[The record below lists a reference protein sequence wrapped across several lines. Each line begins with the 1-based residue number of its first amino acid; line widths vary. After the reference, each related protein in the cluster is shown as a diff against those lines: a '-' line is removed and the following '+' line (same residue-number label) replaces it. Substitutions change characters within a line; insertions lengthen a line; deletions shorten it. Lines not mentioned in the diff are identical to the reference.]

1 MKNTTFLLIMAIL
14 VIIVIGFFI
23 STGEKD
29 ISGSSISDTNT
40 DGETQKIVLSMKN
53 NNYYPNTI
61 RVKADLPVEISLDK
75 TISGCYRSFTIKDF
89 GVSKY
94 LATPQDTVIFTPNK
108 KGTFTFACSMGMGY
122 GKLIVE

>member
-1 MKNTTFLLIMAIL
+1 MKNTTFLLIMTVL

-23 STGEKD
+23 LTGNKD
-29 ISGSSISDTNT
+29 ISGSSISNTNT
-40 DGETQKIVLSMKN
+40 GGETQKIVLSMKN

-61 RVKADLPVEISLDK
+61 RVKAGLPVEISLDK
-75 TISGCYRSFTIKDF
+75 TISGCYRSFNIKDF
-89 GVSKY
+89 GISEY
-94 LATPQDTVIFTPNK
+94 LATPQDTVVFTPNK